1 MLGELRVTPVGS
13 QEDFARI
20 VAGIVQVVSESE
32 LQYRV
37 HAMGTTVEGELEQIL
52 ELVRRC
58 HQEVRR
64 HSDRALIE
72 LSIDDRAGAQ
82 GELVR
87 SVERIRQLE
96 IGAHLERLTASPRIG
111 TLGMLMGSQSRGRAA
126 EGVS

>member
-13 QEDFARI
+13 PEDFAHV
-20 VAGIVQVVSESE
+20 VAGVVRVVSDSD

-37 HAMGTTVEGELEQIL
+37 HAMGTTVEGELDQIL

-58 HQEVRR
+58 HQEIRK

-72 LSIDDRAGAQ
+72 LSIDDRAGVE

-87 SVERIRQLE
+87 SLERVRQLE
-96 IGAHLERLTASPRIG
+96 VGVPLERLTKAPG
-111 TLGMLMGSQSRGRAA
+111 FEA
-126 EGVS
+126 